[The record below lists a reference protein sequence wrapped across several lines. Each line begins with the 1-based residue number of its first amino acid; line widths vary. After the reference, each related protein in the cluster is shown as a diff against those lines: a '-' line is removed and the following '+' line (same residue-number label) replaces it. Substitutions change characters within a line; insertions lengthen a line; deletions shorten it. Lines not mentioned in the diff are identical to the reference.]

1 MAATPLVR
9 DVILRDG
16 SVLRLRSPGP
26 DDEVAIKAF
35 FDALSA
41 ESRYTRFHGA
51 GRTDIV
57 SRDYAA
63 ADGDARLALLARF
76 GERVVAVAGYDR
88 LNEPGV
94 AEVAF
99 AVADDMQGRGLA
111 TRMLE
116 QLAEVGAERGVRRF
130 DAEVL
135 SDNRAML
142 HVFAGAGF
150 DVRRESAF
158 GEAHLELDIRPT
170 ERSTEAMAERVHRAA
185 VASLRPL
192 LAPESV
198 AVVGASARE
207 GSLGAELLRRIVAG
221 GFAGV
226 ASAVSRGGGVVAS
239 MRAVPSISDLPEPP
253 ELAIVVVPAAEVGDA
268 VVEAADAGARGILVV
283 SAGFSDTD
291 EPEGRA
297 REEALIEAV
306 RARGARLVGP
316 NSLGLVNADPAVAL
330 HALLGD
336 AEARPGGLALSSQ
349 SGALGLALLGHAA
362 ARRLG
367 IAAFVSLGNRADVS
381 TNDLLEYW
389 ADDPRCR
396 VLALYVE
403 SFGNPRRFSQVSRRV
418 SRQKPILAVKGNRG
432 RLAAET
438 GSHTAGALGDEAA
451 VDALLRQAGVLRVES
466 TEALF
471 DAADLLERQPLPR
484 RRSVGIVT
492 NSGGLGRI
500 ASDACTTRRLELA
513 IPSAATV
520 ERLAARLPDA
530 DRIKNPVDL
539 GVRAPLDDYLGAV
552 EALVADEG
560 VDAVIVVHAG
570 RSGLERPEGLAA
582 LEAATADADKPVVAC
597 VVGPDGRL
605 PVRERWTIPN
615 YRFPEAAV
623 RALALAADRRDWLS
637 RPLGQAPQF
646 DDVDAERAQ
655 AIAAEALGGPA
666 GGGWLARAA
675 AAELL
680 ATHGLPLVATHP
692 CATGEEAVAAADRLG
707 GPVALRA
714 DFPAPLRAGDIDA
727 VLLGLEGGAA
737 VRAGWEELERRVA
750 AAGREWSGVI
760 VQPLVGAG
768 ADVLVG
774 AVADPDLGPVVGVG
788 MGGRQA
794 GLAGDVAFA
803 LVPLTDV
810 EVDGLFDASPGV
822 RAWLEGMR
830 GAAPLDRHALREV
843 VLRFALLLEHVPE
856 IAEVDLNPV
865 RVMAR
870 GATVLDARVRV
881 APRPEPRRAKTW

>member
-16 SVLRLRSPGP
+16 SVLRLRSPAP
-26 DDEVAIKAF
+26 DDEAAIKAF

-51 GRTDIV
+51 GRTDTV

-63 ADGDARLALLARF
+63 ADGDARVALLAHL
-76 GERVVAVAGYDR
+76 GDRVVAVAGYDR

-99 AVADDMQGRGLA
+99 AVAD
-111 TRMLE
+111 
-116 QLAEVGAERGVRRF
+116 AERGVRRF

-135 SDNRAML
+135 SENRAML

-158 GEAHLELDIRPT
+158 GEAQLELDIRPS
-170 ERSTEAMAERVHRAA
+170 ERFEAAMAERVHRAA

-239 MRAVPSISDLPEPP
+239 MRAAASIADLPEPP
-253 ELAIVVVPAAEVGDA
+253 ELAIVVVPAAEVRDA
-268 VVEAADAGARGILVV
+268 VVEAAEAGARGVLVV

-291 EPEGRA
+291 EPDGRA
-297 REEALIEAV
+297 REEALLEAV
-306 RARGARLVGP
+306 RARGTRLVGP
-316 NSLGLVNADPAVAL
+316 NSLGFLNTDPAVAL

-336 AEARPGGLALSSQ
+336 ADARPGGLALSSQ

-367 IAAFVSLGNRADVS
+367 VAAFVSLGNRADVS

-432 RLAAET
+432 RRPAET
-438 GSHTAGALGDEAA
+438 ESHTAGALGDEAA

-471 DAADLLERQPLPR
+471 DAAELLERQPLPR
-484 RRSVGIVT
+484 KRSVGIVT

-500 ASDACTTRRLELA
+500 ASDACTTRHLELA
-513 IPSAATV
+513 APAAVTV
-520 ERLAARLPDA
+520 ERLAARLPNA

-539 GVRAPLDDYLGAV
+539 GVRAPLADYLTAV
-552 EALVADEG
+552 QGLLTDEG

-570 RSGLERPEGLAA
+570 RSGLERPQGLEA
-582 LEAATADADKPVVAC
+582 LEAATDGAEKPVLAC

-605 PVRERWTIPN
+605 PERERWTIPN

-637 RPLGQAPQF
+637 RPRGQRPAF
-646 DDVDAERAQ
+646 DDVDVEHAQ
-655 AIAAEALGGPA
+655 AIAAQALGDG
-666 GGGWLARAA
+666 GGGWLGREA

-680 ATHGLPLVATHP
+680 STH
-692 CATGEEAVAAADRLG
+692 
-707 GPVALRA
+707 
-714 DFPAPLRAGDIDA
+714 
-727 VLLGLEGGAA
+727 
-737 VRAGWEELERRVA
+737 RV
-750 AAGREWSGVI
+750 
-760 VQPLVGAG
+760 
-768 ADVLVG
+768 
-774 AVADPDLGPVVGVG
+774 
-788 MGGRQA
+788 
-794 GLAGDVAFA
+794 
-803 LVPLTDV
+803 
-810 EVDGLFDASPGV
+810 
-822 RAWLEGMR
+822 
-830 GAAPLDRHALREV
+830 
-843 VLRFALLLEHVPE
+843 
-856 IAEVDLNPV
+856 
-865 RVMAR
+865 
-870 GATVLDARVRV
+870 
-881 APRPEPRRAKTW
+881 

>member
-1 MAATPLVR
+1 MATSLVR

-16 SVLRLRSPGP
+16 SALRLRSPRP
-26 DDEVAIKAF
+26 EDEGAIKAF
-35 FDALSA
+35 FDALA
-41 ESRYTRFHGA
+41 PESRYKRFHGA
-51 GRTDIV
+51 GRTDTV
-57 SRDYAA
+57 SRDYAH
-63 ADGDARLALLARF
+63 ADGDTRVSLLARL
-76 GERVVAVAGYDR
+76 GDRVVAVAGYDR

-116 QLAEVGAERGVRRF
+116 QLAEVGGERGMRRF

-135 SDNRAML
+135 ADNRAML
-142 HVFAGAGF
+142 GVFSSAGF
-150 DVRRESAF
+150 DVRRETAY
-158 GEAHLELDIRPT
+158 GEAHLELDIRPS
-170 ERSTEAMAERVHRAA
+170 ERFEERMAQRHHRAA
-185 VASLRPL
+185 VASLRPV
-192 LAPESV
+192 LAPTSI

-221 GFAGV
+221 GFVGV
-226 ASAVSRGGGVVAS
+226 ASAVSRSAGVVSS
-239 MRAVPSISDLPEPP
+239 MRAVPSTRDLPDPP
-253 ELAIVVVPAAEVGDA
+253 ELAIVSVPAAEVLAA
-268 VVEAADAGARGILVV
+268 VTEAADAGARGVLVV

-291 EPEGRA
+291 EPEGRV
-297 REEALIEAV
+297 REEALLEAV
-306 RARGARLVGP
+306 RARGVRLVGP
-316 NSLGLVNADPAVAL
+316 NSLGLVNSDPDVAL
-330 HALLGD
+330 HGLLGD
-336 AEARPGGLALSSQ
+336 VQARPGGLALSSQ

-389 ADDPRCR
+389 ADDPRCT

-418 SRQKPILAVKGNRG
+418 SRLKPILAVKGNRG
-432 RLAAET
+432 QMPANAE
-438 GSHTAGALGDEAA
+438 SHTASALGDEAA

-471 DAADLLERQPLPR
+471 DAAELFERQPLPLK
-484 RRSVGIVT
+484 RSVGIVT

-500 ASDACTTRRLELA
+500 ASDACTTRRLDLA
-513 IPSAATV
+513 VPGADTIA
-520 ERLAARLPDA
+520 RLAAALPNA

-539 GVRAPLDDYLGAV
+539 GVRAPLADYLTAV
-552 EALVADEG
+552 EALLEDDG

-570 RSGLERPEGLAA
+570 RSGLERPQGLEA
-582 LEAATADADKPVVAC
+582 LEVATAGADKPVLAC
-597 VVGPDGRL
+597 IVGPDGRL
-605 PVRERWTIPN
+605 PERERWTVPN

-637 RPLGQAPQF
+637 RPLGQRPDY

-655 AIAAEALGGPA
+655 AIAAAALEAG
-666 GGGWLARAA
+666 GGGWLEREQ

-680 ATHGLPLVATHP
+680 ETHGVPLPPTVHCDA
-692 CATGEEAVAAADRLG
+692 GEEAVAAAARLG
-707 GPVALRA
+707 GPIALRA
-714 DFPAPLRAGDIDA
+714 DFPPPARAGDVDA

-737 VRAGWEELERRVA
+737 VRAGWEELERRVLA
-750 AAGREWSGVI
+750 SGREWGGAL
-760 VQPLVGAG
+760 VQPLVAAG

-810 EVDGLFDASPGV
+810 EVDELLDSSSGV
-822 RAWLEGMR
+822 RTWLEGTR
-830 GAAPLDRHALREV
+830 GAAPLDRPALREV

-865 RVMAR
+865 RVMAS
-870 GATVLDARVRV
+870 GATVLDLRVRV